1 MNDDDSLISMTSK
14 HSQKCISCSKNISL
28 IEKETYMCSKCKQY
42 FCLECY
48 PLFLNESKCPGSFN
62 QEEHEPIMVRI
73 TRTIKEYAPLGV
85 SIDQLERTKNSQGYT
100 QSSAKIMPDND
111 TDNKEKSKSTKPKL
125 KILDD

>member
-48 PLFLNESKCPGSFN
+48 PMFLNVSKCPGSFN

-73 TRTIKEYAPLGV
+73 TRTVKEYAPLGV
-85 SIDQLERTKNSQGYT
+85 SIDQLERTKNSQSQS
-100 QSSAKIMPDND
+100 QSSVKIMPDD
-111 TDNKEKSKSTKPKL
+111 TTDKEKSNSTKPKL